1 MSLSRRDFVRLAG
14 AIAGAAAA
22 SSACAPLAGELTGA
36 YRAPGGWTE
45 LAPADYRGLARLTYG
60 PIEPETSFVAEHGL
74 AAWIEEQLGLEITD
88 DLPAEGL
95 LRRFDLLRM
104 QADQLEG
111 WEPEEVLGQLR
122 AASLQRQ
129 LYSRR
134 QLHERLIEFWTDHF
148 NISVDKGECWF
159 LKVVDDRQ
167 VIRAHAQ
174 GRFADLLH
182 ASAKSP
188 AMLVYLDNQVNEASA
203 PNENYAREVMEL
215 HTLGV
220 DGGYSQR
227 DVMELAR
234 CLTGWTVKD
243 HFWKGQFAFEP
254 DLHDKGSKQVLGMAI
269 EQAGVVEAERVLD
282 ELGAHPAT
290 AEHLATK
297 LVRRFVT
304 DHPLED
310 APEAVLAVSRT
321 FLQAGGH
328 LPSVYR
334 TLLLD
339 GLVPQLDQL
348 PPKIKRPVDFITSA
362 LRPLA
367 AHSDGGA
374 SLHDHLALMGQPTF
388 AWPTPDGPPD
398 TADPWSGNLL
408 PRWQFALELAQDEVD
423 GTSIDID
430 ALVEQ
435 AQRDEGHI
443 ADSLSQRL
451 VGSPAGRGMQ
461 SALGQIRRQTDELDP
476 QDMARL
482 LVAGLIGSPQ
492 FQWR

>member
-14 AIAGAAAA
+14 LIAGGAAA
-22 SSACAPLAGELTGA
+22 SSACAPLVGRVSGA
-36 YRAPGGWTE
+36 YRAPGQWTD
-45 LAPADYRGLARLTYG
+45 LAPAEYRGLARLTYG
-60 PIEPETSFVAEHGL
+60 PTEAEVAFVAGHGL
-74 AAWIEEQLGLEITD
+74 AAWIEEQLGMEAKD
-88 DLPAEGL
+88 DLAIEAL
-95 LRRFDLLRM
+95 VRRFDVLGM

-111 WEPEEVLGQLR
+111 WEQEEVLAQLR

-134 QLHERLIEFWTDHF
+134 QLNERLVEFWTDHF
-148 NISVDKGECWF
+148 NISVDKGDCWF

-167 VIRAHAQ
+167 VIRSHAD

-234 CLTGWTVKD
+234 CLTGWTVKQ
-243 HFWKGQFAFEP
+243 HFWKGQFIFEP
-254 DLHDKGSKQVLGMAI
+254 DLHDTGDKQVIGLVI
-269 EQAGVVEAERVLD
+269 EPAGVTEAERVLD
-282 ELGAHPAT
+282 ELSQHPAT
-290 AEHLATK
+290 ASHLAHK
-297 LVRRFVT
+297 LVQRFLT
-304 DHPLED
+304 DQPAKA
-310 APEAVLAVSRT
+310 APDVVQAVERS
-321 FLQAGGH
+321 FLRSGGD
-328 LPSVYR
+328 LTGVYR

-339 GLVPQLDQL
+339 GFLAHLDRL
-348 PPKIKRPVDFITSA
+348 PPKIKRPVDFITSC

-367 AHSDGGA
+367 ANSDGGA
-374 SLHDHLALMGQPTF
+374 SLQDHLARMGQPIF

-398 TADPWSGNLL
+398 TAEAWSGNLL
-408 PRWQFALELAQDEVD
+408 PRWQFALELAQGEID
-423 GTSIDID
+423 GTAINLP
-430 ALVEQ
+430 ALL
-435 AQRDEGHI
+435 ANAAGDEARV
-443 ADSLSQRL
+443 ADSLSRRL
-451 VGSPAGRGMQ
+451 LGSPAEARLL
-461 SALGQIRRQTDELDP
+461 SAVNQAQRSADDLDP
-476 QDMARL
+476 IDLAKL
-482 LVAGLIGSPQ
+482 LVAGLSGSPA